1 VRFLADANVLSEA
14 TKPQPN
20 SSVLRW
26 LVRHQAVLAVNP
38 IVIGELQYGIM
49 LLPSGK
55 KRARLQSWFA
65 AGIAHLPVL
74 DLDSG
79 TAMEWAMLLTELKRR
94 GRAMPIKDSLVAATA
109 RQHKLAVATRNVTDF
124 AHAGVRIVNPFS
136 G

>member
-1 VRFLADANVLSEA
+1 L
-14 TKPQPN
+14 
-20 SSVLRW
+20 
-26 LVRHQAVLAVNP
+26 
-38 IVIGELQYGIM
+38 

-55 KRARLQSWFA
+55 KRARLQAWFA

-79 TAMEWAMLLTELKRR
+79 TAMEWAILLTELKRR

-124 AHAGVRIVNPFS
+124 AHAGVRIVNPF
-136 G
+136 GG